1 MHLLIDVGN
10 SRIKWQY
17 VLDDYQN
24 ELQTHYGL
32 LSDLAGFIKALDPK
46 KIDVSL
52 AAVNQTEQLENLL
65 SGEGF
70 KSIKSA
76 QSESYRLGLKNSY
89 THPERMGVDRWLA
102 MIAAYSQIKNQT
114 KAKGFIVVDAG
125 SALTVDVVDE
135 KGQHQGGYI
144 VPGLLMA
151 QEALF
156 ANTEQVIQYNESVE
170 ETASNIDYHKLGNN
184 TLQCVEYGVVNQM
197 VAMVKFLID
206 EYPDYNVFFTGGDGA
221 MLADY
226 LKTGTVDKDL
236 VLKGLWQVRN

>member
-10 SRIKWQY
+10 SRVKWQY
-17 VLDDYQN
+17 VSDDYHDQL
-24 ELQTHYGL
+24 ETHYGS
-32 LSDLAGFIKALDPK
+32 LSDLAGFIRTIDPQ

-52 AAVNQTEQLENLL
+52 AAVNQTEQLKNLL
-65 SGEGF
+65 SGTSF
-70 KSIKSA
+70 KSVKKA
-76 QSESYRLGLKNSY
+76 QSETCRLGLNNSY

-102 MIAAYSQIKNQT
+102 MIAVYSQVKNQI
-114 KAKGFIVVDAG
+114 KSKGFIVVDAG
-125 SALTVDVVDE
+125 SALTIDLVNE
-135 KGQHQGGYI
+135 EGEHQGGYI

-151 QEALF
+151 KKALF
-156 ANTEQVIQYNESVE
+156 ANTEQVIQYKEPVE
-170 ETASNIDYHKLGNN
+170 ETTSDKDYHKPGKN

-197 VAMVKFLID
+197 VALVKLMIE
-206 EYPDYNVFFTGGDGA
+206 EYPDYKVFFTGGDGA